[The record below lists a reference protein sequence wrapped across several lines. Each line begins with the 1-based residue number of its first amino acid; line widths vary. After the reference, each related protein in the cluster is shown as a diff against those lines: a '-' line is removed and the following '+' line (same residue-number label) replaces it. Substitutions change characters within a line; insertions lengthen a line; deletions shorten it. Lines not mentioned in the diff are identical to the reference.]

1 VDVSARI
8 MAGLT
13 TGAMAVMV
21 AQPTDI
27 VKVRFQAQLRN
38 DVQLA
43 PHKIYTGTWMAYRTI
58 FATEGIRG
66 LWRGKIS

>member
-1 VDVSARI
+1 VGETKGGFVDVAARI

-27 VKVRFQAQLRN
+27 VKVYHRHF
-38 DVQLA
+38 
-43 PHKIYTGTWMAYRTI
+43 K
-58 FATEGIRG
+58 
-66 LWRGKIS
+66 KISNFPFDENSLNRMKLFNPIRKSYK